1 MHSDE
6 AQDALVHPDEAQ
18 YAPVLPNEPLHL
30 PSFNGHYQFDYGD
43 LDIESKNMI
52 IDGNRMVKITVC
64 FNGTRFNQL
73 PRTITEAQ
81 VFGLE
86 EEHNM
91 VHFVSRALEAFF
103 TEDFLYVFRYQH

>member
-1 MHSDE
+1 M
-6 AQDALVHPDEAQ
+6 HPDEAQ

-30 PSFNGHYQFDYGD
+30 PSFNGHYQSDYGD
-43 LDIESKNMI
+43 LDIESKNLI
-52 IDGNRMVKITVC
+52 IDGNRVVKITLC
-64 FNGTRFNQL
+64 FNRTPLPNQL
-73 PRTITEAQ
+73 PRTMTRAQ

-103 TEDFLYVFRYQH
+103 TEDFLDFFLYQH